1 MVAQEKEHSPI
12 TFREVFLS
20 DLKSIVNLYRTQ
32 KPFNTTCLTADFG
45 LPLGIAELNCKII
58 AYAFVNINDAGKAV
72 IQVHTDK
79 ELAQDQVCETLKSI
93 SLKRFTA
100 HWSFDD
106 NGISMENHVKNAI
119 SRLVN
124 WLNNCYQ

>member
-12 TFREVFLS
+12 KFREVFLS

-32 KPFNTTCLTADFG
+32 KTIHSTGLNADFG

-72 IQVHTDK
+72 VQVHTDK
-79 ELAQDQVCETLKSI
+79 ELAQDQVCETLKNI
-93 SLKRFTA
+93 SLKRFKAQWT
-100 HWSFDD
+100 FDD
-106 NGISMENHVKNAI
+106 NGISTENHVKNAI